1 MSQVVIAS
9 RLSDGRV
16 VFLSKD
22 AVEGSVV
29 WASSL
34 TEAAL
39 ADDDSRAEEFLRLSE
54 ADMLE
59 RREVLD
65 PYLIDVVLENGELR
79 PTKNREA
86 IRCFG
91 PTVSQDFGKT
101 SEGARP

>member
-22 AVEGSVV
+22 AVQGSVV

-34 TEAAL
+34 AGAAL
-39 ADDDSRAEEFLRLSE
+39 ADDDSRAEEFLTLSE

-59 RREVLD
+59 RHEVLD

-91 PTVSQDFGKT
+91 PTVSQDLSKT

>member
-16 VFLSKD
+16 VFLSRAAD
-22 AVEGSVV
+22 GGAAVWV
-29 WASSL
+29 SSL

-39 ADDDSRAEEFLRLSE
+39 ADDESRSEELLALSE

-59 RREVLD
+59 RHEVLD
-65 PYLIDVVLENGELR
+65 PYLIDVVVENGELR

-91 PTVSQDFGKT
+91 PTVSQVASKS